1 MAETTIETIT
11 ILKVGTQEAVQNVG
25 DLKANIKALKKD
37 LDELEIG
44 TQEYQDTLGELK
56 VNQNALKDA
65 MYATSGSMEDLAKAA
80 TGTTESYNGLVHRM
94 AAYKEELRS
103 VDIST
108 EAGKQRFK
116 ELAEQVRNVNDKLK
130 ELDAAQGNYQRNV
143 GSYEVALKNF
153 HNVVK
158 DLPPSMSAVKKAG
171 DQLDKSFA
179 IMSVNP
185 IIGVITLVAPLINKI
200 ADGLKDNEKA
210 TAALNKALKA
220 LEPVGVFFEGLLD
233 KIADALTWV
242 VDKVVELAG
251 RSDGAFKKVVSGITG
266 VGNAIFQFL
275 IAPVKTF
282 VEVLKGAGTLLGD
295 LFHRD
300 RWGNIKDDA
309 KAAGEAI
316 NNAINKGWNFKQN
329 FEAGQ
334 TAADAF
340 VSGLTSSRS
349 KKKAKDAGATI
360 AKEVKDEFED
370 IIGDIT
376 KDMEKAA
383 SDLDKAE
390 AAVLKNSLAREKEQ
404 LAAID
409 AAAKY
414 RQQVNAATIDDE
426 KKRAEESYRITVEG
440 NEKKLAALRQF
451 QQAAIERGD
460 LSAYLDYEQQVAD
473 MEVEIELAALEEK
486 ARIRRK
492 DVEDAEKAAEAKA
505 KVMNEYAKGVGDVLG
520 AIADLYDVSADKD
533 KRSFENS
540 KRFQIAE
547 TWINTLSGMASA
559 IWATWNDKTI
569 PSAIA
574 KAALAATNAAGVLAS
589 GIATTA
595 KIRSTQFGGG
605 GGSASAAVSAT
616 APAVQTSL
624 PQYLQA
630 QTASDEDR
638 LNRAAE
644 PSRVYILQSD
654 IEAAGRA
661 QKVRVAETTF

>member
-1 MAETTIETIT
+1 MAETTIETVT
-11 ILKVGTQEAVQNVG
+11 IFKVDTNDAVQSVG
-25 DLKANIKALKKD
+25 DLKNNIKELKKQLADNTKSFEENQKAVELLAQNQQALKTIMYGSKQT
-37 LDELEIG
+37 LEQV
-44 TQEYQDTLGELK
+44 T
-56 VNQNALKDA
+56 
-65 MYATSGSMEDLAKAA
+65 KAA
-80 TGTTESYNGLVHRM
+80 TANGESYNDLVKKM
-94 AAYKEELRS
+94 ARLKAEART

-108 EAGKQRFK
+108 EEGRKKFEAQAKAIS
-116 ELAEQVRNVNDKLK
+116 EVNEQLK
-130 ELDAAQGNYQRNV
+130 KMDALQGNYTRNV
-143 GSYEVALKNF
+143 GNYKSVWDGLIDTFDGAPPALNGIKNGI
-153 HNVVK
+153 NVV
-158 DLPPSMSAVKKAG
+158 DSSMKIMAKNPLLGIV
-171 DQLDKSFA
+171 A
-179 IMSVNP
+179 I
-185 IIGVITLVAPLINKI
+185 IAPLINKI

-210 TAALNKALKA
+210 TQALNKALKA
-220 LEPVGVFFEGLLD
+220 LEPIGTFFEGLLD

-251 RSDGAFKKVVSGITG
+251 RSDGAFKKVVSGVTG

-282 VEVLKGAGTLLGD
+282 VEILHGAGTLLGD
-295 LFHRD
+295 IFHRD

-349 KKKAKDAGATI
+349 KKKAKDAGSAI

-376 KDMEKAA
+376 KDMDKAA
-383 SDLDKAE
+383 ADLDKAE
-390 AAVLKNSLAREKEQ
+390 AAVLKNALAREKEQ

-409 AAAKY
+409 ATAKY
-414 RQQVNAATIDDE
+414 RQSVNAATVDDE

-440 NEKKLAALRQF
+440 NAKKLAALQQF
-451 QQAAIERGD
+451 QQAAIDRGD
-460 LSAYLDYEQQVAD
+460 LDAYFDYEKQIAD
-473 MEVEIELAALEEK
+473 MEVEIELAAYEER

-492 DVEDAEKAAEAKA
+492 DVEDAEKAAQAKA
-505 KVMNEYAKGVGDVLG
+505 KIMVEYGKGVGDVLG
-520 AIADLYDVSADKD
+520 AIADLYDVRADDD
-533 KRSFENS
+533 KRAFENS

-547 TWINTLSGMASA
+547 TWVNTLSGMASA

-589 GIATTA
+589 GIAATA

-605 GGSASAAVSAT
+605 GGSAAGIVKAT
-616 APAVQTSL
+616 APSVQTSL
-624 PQYLQA
+624 PQVLQA
-630 QTASDEDR
+630 QTASDIDR
-638 LNRAAE
+638 YNRAAE
-644 PSRVYILQSD
+644 PSKVYILQSD

-661 QKVRVAETTF
+661 QRVRVAETTF

>member
-25 DLKANIKALKKD
+25 DLKNNIKALKKD

-44 TQEYQDTLGELK
+44 TQEYQETLGELK

-80 TGTTESYNGLVHRM
+80 TGTTESYNALVHRM
-94 AAYKEELRS
+94 AAYKEELRT
-103 VDIST
+103 VDTST
-108 EAGKQRFK
+108 EAGMQRFK
-116 ELAEQVRNVNDKLK
+116 ELAAQVKGVNDRLK

-153 HNVVK
+153 HQVVA
-158 DLPPSMSAVKKAG
+158 DLPPSMNAVKKAG
-171 DQLDKSFA
+171 DQLDKSFK
-179 IMSVNP
+179 IMSTNP
-185 IIGVITLVAPLINKI
+185 IIGIITLVAPLINKI

-210 TAALNKALKA
+210 TAALQKALKA
-220 LEPVGVFFEGLLD
+220 LEPVGTFFEGLLD

-282 VEVLKGAGTLLGD
+282 IEVVKGAGNVLKDVFTGQ
-295 LFHRD
+295 
-300 RWGNIKDDA
+300 WGKIKEDA
-309 KAAGEAI
+309 AAAGQAI
-316 NNAINKGWNFKQN
+316 SAAIDKGWNFKQN
-329 FEAGQ
+329 YQAGEN
-334 TAADAF
+334 AADAF
-340 VSGLTSSRS
+340 ISGLTSSRS

-390 AAVLKNSLAREKEQ
+390 AAVLKNALAREKEQ

-414 RQQVNAATIDDE
+414 RQSVNAATVDDE
-426 KKRAEESYRITVEG
+426 KKRAEESYRITQEG

-473 MEVEIELAALEEK
+473 MEVEIELAAYEER

-505 KVMNEYAKGVGDVLG
+505 KVMTEYAKGVGDVLG
-520 AIADLYDVSADKD
+520 AIADLYDVRADDD
-533 KRSFENS
+533 KKAFENS

-547 TWINTLSGMASA
+547 TWVNTLSGMASA

-589 GIATTA
+589 GIAATA

-605 GGSASAAVSAT
+605 GGSAAGIVTAT
-616 APAVQTSL
+616 APAVQTAL

-630 QTASDEDR
+630 QTASDIDR
-638 LNRAAE
+638 YNRAAE
-644 PSRVYILQSD
+644 PAEVYILQSK
-654 IEAAGRA
+654 IQAAQRA
-661 QKVRVAETTF
+661 QEVRVAETTF